1 MLKERGVSMLLLL
14 ASGLLLGSVFTLIL
28 RRNRESLLLA
38 ALCLSLTIYL
48 VGIML
53 LIAKRGGISASVEK
67 FLYFSHD
74 IRLWFQ
80 YRFITFDQLGL
91 IINVGRHL
99 FPMFLLMMAERYS
112 MVTFIRKRPAL
123 TTRLTLLLPVLTML
137 LYLPQAY
144 STMVSSYPFWRAV
157 LFYLSYTWIIAY
169 LLLSVAL
176 LFYELFSI
184 TMPFFRR
191 QFLMLVACLAGLSVL
206 YFIYCGQDPGQVY
219 SFYSYDYIGIRG
231 VGYMLLM
238 PGLRTFILL
247 VAVNVVGGVL
257 GIGMLLRY
265 TEDTLSPDREDA
277 GLERK
282 FDVARTGASVFVHG
296 IKNQLLANRVLY
308 KRIRAELDRPEPDME
323 RLRSSVERLSE
334 INDNL
339 VSRSEELYRTVKSK
353 SVLLVP
359 VPLRQVCDLACDR
372 FGKKYPEALLEVSLP
387 EGVQIL
393 ADENYL
399 AEAIYNLMTNAWEA
413 NVAAGHDKSPVE
425 LLGHVARLYTVI
437 EVRDHGKGIDEDEKR
452 RIFEPF
458 YSSKNTNFNWGMGLY
473 HVRTIV
479 RSHLGS
485 MRVENMREGG
495 ADFYILLPRYDG
507 RTRREGR
514 HR

>member
-1 MLKERGVSMLLLL
+1 MLLLL
-14 ASGLLLGSVFTLIL
+14 SAGLLIGSAFTLIV
-28 RRNRESLLLA
+28 RRNRESALLA
-38 ALCLSLTIYL
+38 VLCLSLIVYL
-48 VGIML
+48 TGLML
-53 LIAKRGGISASVEK
+53 LIAKQGGIDSGTER
-67 FLYFSHD
+67 FLFFSHE
-74 IRLWFQ
+74 IRVWFQ
-80 YRFITFDQLGL
+80 YRFLTFEQLGMW
-91 IINVGRHL
+91 INLGRHA
-99 FPMFLLMMAERYS
+99 FPAVLLMMAEDRS
-112 MVTFIRKRPAL
+112 MLQVIRKRPQMI
-123 TTRLTLLLPVLTML
+123 TWLTLLLPALTMA
-137 LYLPQAY
+137 LYIPPVYEALVNFNGA
-144 STMVSSYPFWRAV
+144 WRGVA
-157 LFYLSYTWIIAY
+157 FYLSYGWIVAY
-169 LLLSVAL
+169 LALAVFLLVW
-176 LFYELFSI
+176 ELFSI
-184 TMPFFRR
+184 TMHFFRR
-191 QFLMLVACLAGLSVL
+191 QFLMLVVCLVSLAVL
-206 YFIYCGQDPGQVY
+206 YFVYCGQDPGQVY
-219 SFYSYDYIGIRG
+219 SFYSYDYVGIKG

-238 PGLRTFILL
+238 PGPVEFVLL
-247 VAVNVVGGVL
+247 VALNVTGGFL
-257 GIGMLLRY
+257 GIAMLLRY

-399 AEAIYNLMTNAWEA
+399 AEAIYNLLTNAWEA

>member
-1 MLKERGVSMLLLL
+1 MWINLGRHAFPMVLLLMAEDRSMLQ
-14 ASGLLLGSVFTLIL
+14 
-28 RRNRESLLLA
+28 
-38 ALCLSLTIYL
+38 C
-48 VGIML
+48 
-53 LIAKRGGISASVEK
+53 
-67 FLYFSHD
+67 
-74 IRLWFQ
+74 
-80 YRFITFDQLGL
+80 
-91 IINVGRHL
+91 
-99 FPMFLLMMAERYS
+99 
-112 MVTFIRKRPAL
+112 IRKRPRAAL
-123 TTRLTLLLPVLTML
+123 WLTVSLPLLTVLA
-137 LYLPQAY
+137 YLPPVY
-144 STMVSSYPFWRAV
+144 HELLEVSPAWRAV
-157 LFYLSYTWIIAY
+157 SFYFSYGWIVAY
-169 LLLSVAL
+169 LAAAVFLLVW
-176 LFYELFSI
+176 ELFSI
-184 TMPFFRR
+184 TMHFFRR
-191 QFLMLVACLAGLSVL
+191 QFLMLVVCLVSLAVL

-231 VGYMLLM
+231 MGYMLLM
-238 PGLRTFILL
+238 PGLGFFIAL
-247 VAVNVVGGVL
+247 VAVNVLGGLL

-399 AEAIYNLMTNAWEA
+399 AEAIYNLLTNAWEA

-452 RIFEPF
+452 A
-458 YSSKNTNFNWGMGLY
+458 SSSPSIRA
-473 HVRTIV
+473 RTPI
-479 RSHLGS
+479 ST
-485 MRVENMREGG
+485 G
-495 ADFYILLPRYDG
+495 AWAFTMSAR
-507 RTRREGR
+507 
-514 HR
+514 

>member
-1 MLKERGVSMLLLL
+1 MLLLL
-14 ASGLLLGSVFTLIL
+14 SAGLLIGSAFTLIV
-28 RRNRESLLLA
+28 RRNRESALLA
-38 ALCLSLTIYL
+38 VLCLSLIVYL
-48 VGIML
+48 VGLML
-53 LIAKRGGISASVEK
+53 LIAKQGGIDSGAER
-67 FLYFSHD
+67 FLFFSHK
-74 IRLWFQ
+74 IRVWFQ
-80 YRFITFDQLGL
+80 YRFITFNQLGM
-91 IINVGRHL
+91 IINLGRHA
-99 FPMFLLMMAERYS
+99 FPAVLLMMAEDRS
-112 MVTFIRKRPAL
+112 MLQVIRKRPQMI
-123 TTRLTLLLPVLTML
+123 TWLTLLLPALTMA
-137 LYLPQAY
+137 LYIPPVYEALVDFNGA
-144 STMVSSYPFWRAV
+144 WRGVA
-157 LFYLSYTWIIAY
+157 FYLSYGWIVAY
-169 LLLSVAL
+169 LALAVFLLVW
-176 LFYELFSI
+176 ELFSI
-184 TMPFFRR
+184 TMHFFRR
-191 QFLMLVACLAGLSVL
+191 QFLMLVVCLVSLAVL
-206 YFIYCGQDPGQVY
+206 YFVYCGQDPGQVY
-219 SFYSYDYIGIRG
+219 SFYSYDYVGIKG

-238 PGLRTFILL
+238 PGPVEFVLL
-247 VAVNVVGGVL
+247 VALNVTGGFL
-257 GIGMLLRY
+257 GIAMLLRY

-399 AEAIYNLMTNAWEA
+399 AEAIYNLLTNAWEA

-425 LLGHVARLYTVI
+425 LMGHVARLYTVI

>member
-1 MLKERGVSMLLLL
+1 MLLLL
-14 ASGLLLGSVFTLIL
+14 SAGLLLGSIFTLIV
-28 RRNRESLLLA
+28 RRSRESLLLA
-38 ALCLSLTIYL
+38 ALCLGLMVYLT
-48 VGIML
+48 GIML
-53 LIAKRGGISASVEK
+53 LIAKQGGIGPDVER
-67 FLYFSHD
+67 FLFFSHR

-80 YRFITFDQLGL
+80 YRYVTFNQLGMW
-91 IINVGRHL
+91 INLGRHA
-99 FPMFLLMMAERYS
+99 FPMVLLLMAEDRS
-112 MVTFIRKRPAL
+112 MLQCIRKRPRAAL
-123 TTRLTLLLPVLTML
+123 WLTVSLPLLTVLG
-137 LYLPQAY
+137 YLPPVYHELLEVWPA
-144 STMVSSYPFWRAV
+144 WRAV
-157 LFYLSYTWIIAY
+157 SFYFSYGWIVAY
-169 LLLSVAL
+169 LLLAVFL
-176 LFYELFSI
+176 LVWELFSI
-184 TMPFFRR
+184 TMHFFRR
-191 QFLMLVACLAGLSVL
+191 QFLMLVVCLVSLAVL

-231 VGYMLLM
+231 MGYMLLM
-238 PGLRTFILL
+238 PGLGFFIAL
-247 VAVNVVGGVL
+247 VAVNVLGGLL

-425 LLGHVARLYTVI
+425 LMGHVARLYTVI